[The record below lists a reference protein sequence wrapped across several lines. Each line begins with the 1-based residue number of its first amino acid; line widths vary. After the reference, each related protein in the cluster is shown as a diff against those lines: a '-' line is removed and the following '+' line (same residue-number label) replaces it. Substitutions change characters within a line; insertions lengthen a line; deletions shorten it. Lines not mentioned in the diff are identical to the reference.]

1 MWCNAIIEGRVMESS
16 RSANLA
22 SHYTPLPA
30 TLSEYA
36 SLHSVNLSDTTKS
49 RFRTVW
55 KRLLAKHSPVESLA
69 DKILLSIMSIKEKYE
84 ASEIEGSSYKH
95 YRSALLFGLSELIN
109 AEGALYPEFENGIDD
124 IDVYKYHYIT
134 LINLTLESLN
144 QKKKITKENI
154 AHEEGEVD
162 DRVSILLGDLSE
174 IHPESPRARVFPK
187 KLDSF
192 PKNIFEWICA
202 LESKKTNATRAKP
215 SLMMLKLFLRANIL
229 LGLRLV
235 EWQHIMFAYNFDSK
249 KSSVPG
255 DLVLVIPNSQ
265 HSKGL
270 ARGESRMI
278 ILKGITK
285 SEKADVLKFKNAFDS
300 DMEKTCLRF
309 LKKDNAQCPI
319 ESYGEGMYASLVSKR
334 FLALQNLLNE
344 TLDGCPFLDKNNMM
358 RPKLSSVRD
367 QCINNA
373 KKAKVSA
380 EEIAAFFGHSST
392 HTADSHYGSSGWGT
406 FKFRP
411 DPSSLLLVK
420 ADQTSKSSGK
430 PANAIDWDNL
440 PDSFF
445 DEQW

>member
-1 MWCNAIIEGRVMESS
+1 
-16 RSANLA
+16 
-22 SHYTPLPA
+22 
-30 TLSEYA
+30 
-36 SLHSVNLSDTTKS
+36 
-49 RFRTVW
+49 
-55 KRLLAKHSPVESLA
+55 
-69 DKILLSIMSIKEKYE
+69 
-84 ASEIEGSSYKH
+84 
-95 YRSALLFGLSELIN
+95 
-109 AEGALYPEFENGIDD
+109 
-124 IDVYKYHYIT
+124 
-134 LINLTLESLN
+134 
-144 QKKKITKENI
+144 
-154 AHEEGEVD
+154 
-162 DRVSILLGDLSE
+162 
-174 IHPESPRARVFPK
+174 
-187 KLDSF
+187 
-192 PKNIFEWICA
+192 
-202 LESKKTNATRAKP
+202 
-215 SLMMLKLFLRANIL
+215 
-229 LGLRLV
+229 
-235 EWQHIMFAYNFDSK
+235 
-249 KSSVPG
+249 
-255 DLVLVIPNSQ
+255 
-265 HSKGL
+265 L